1 MTGQVEI
8 LVLRSGHADAL
19 MQLFEEIS
27 RDAASA
33 NLHPHPFD
41 AEWTERICRYQGKDL
56 YFGLLHDG
64 AMVGYGMLR
73 GWDDGYDVPV
83 TRTVDHEASS
93 IERCSEGLARVA
105 AQVVVDRV
113 VVRPEKHECRNAH
126 QQSASGL
133 EHAQPIPEIR
143 GFVGDVL
150 KHIRGHQEITR
161 SIRVSRVGRIHHRR
175 VG

>member
-19 MQLFEEIS
+19 MQLFDEIS

-33 NLHPHPFD
+33 NFHPHPFD

-73 GWDDGYDVPV
+73 GWDDGYDVPSLGIFL
-83 TRTVDHEASS
+83 SS
-93 IERCSEGLARVA
+93 KVRGTGLARLLMQHLHMA
-105 AQVVVDRV
+105 AKLRGSSQIRLKVYPENIPARRLYERLGYHFAQTDGAQLVGLVD
-113 VVRPEKHECRNAH
+113 
-126 QQSASGL
+126 L
-133 EHAQPIPEIR
+133 
-143 GFVGDVL
+143 
-150 KHIRGHQEITR
+150 
-161 SIRVSRVGRIHHRR
+161 
-175 VG
+175 